1 MSAHR
6 LAALLEAAARGTFP
20 EPDGR
25 VEVLPPPPGRAMA
38 VVAFTAHHVVAADVP
53 EQWVREML
61 PEDDLLAP
69 LSPRF
74 LAALEERL
82 GRHDDGVDVL
92 LAAAGRDGRPALVE
106 TDASLHSRFVRAHAH
121 REDVR
126 AYTAE
131 GGGAVVTLG
140 RGLAL
145 RTEVSVEVDPD
156 VRGRGLASQALVE
169 ARRLVGPGGVVF
181 AQVAPGNAA
190 SLRAFLRAGFEPI
203 GSEALFF

>member
-1 MSAHR
+1 M
-6 LAALLEAAARGTFP
+6 
-20 EPDGR
+20 
-25 VEVLPPPPGRAMA
+25 
-38 VVAFTAHHVVAADVP
+38 
-53 EQWVREML
+53 
-61 PEDDLLAP
+61 
-69 LSPRF
+69 
-74 LAALEERL
+74 
-82 GRHDDGVDVL
+82 
-92 LAAAGRDGRPALVE
+92 
-106 TDASLHSRFVRAHAH
+106 
-121 REDVR
+121 R

-156 VRGRGLASQALVE
+156 ARGRGLASQALVE
-169 ARRLVGPGGVVF
+169 ARRLVGPNAVVF